1 MCNTPREMKRTN
13 LDKRFFGSTRGR
25 LVTLLR
31 GTTKTVNEL
40 AAELELT
47 DNAVRAHLLSLER
60 DGLIRQSGIQRGKRK
75 PHFAYEL
82 TDEAEHLFPKAYDAL
97 LNQLIAVL
105 KGRLTPLA
113 LEEVL
118 REVGRSLAA
127 QAAGEKNGEMD
138 HRIGRALSALEAIGG
153 AARVEKDNE
162 KLVICSESCPL
173 ATAVA
178 EHPEVCRLAET
189 LLSEIIGVEV
199 REHCDREGSP
209 RCRFEVIGSKT
220 EKGKPVQTS
229 KRLERKQIL

>member
-1 MCNTPREMKRTN
+1 LAQD
-13 LDKRFFGSTRGR
+13 LD
-25 LVTLLR
+25 
-31 GTTKTVNEL
+31 
-40 AAELELT
+40 LT

-60 DGLIRQSGIQRGKRK
+60 DGLIKQSGIQRGTRK

-118 REVGRSLAA
+118 REVGRSLAGSQTA
-127 QAAGEKNGEMD
+127 SQKNGDMES
-138 HRIGRALSALEAIGG
+138 RIDRAVAALEAIGG
-153 AARVEKDNE
+153 APRVEKQKDA
-162 KLVICSESCPL
+162 LVICSESCPL
-173 ATAVA
+173 ATAVS

-199 REHCDREGSP
+199 REHCDREGTP
-209 RCRFEVIGSKT
+209 RCRFEVIGS
-220 EKGKPVQTS
+220 ENGK
-229 KRLERKQIL
+229 E

>member
-1 MCNTPREMKRTN
+1 MKRTK

-25 LVTLLR
+25 IVALLR

-40 AAELELT
+40 AAELQLT

-60 DGLIRQSGIQRGKRK
+60 DGLVRQRGIQRGTRK
-75 PHFAYEL
+75 PHFAYEM

-97 LNQLIAVL
+97 LTQLITAL
-105 KGRLTPLA
+105 KARLTPLA

-118 REVGRSLAA
+118 REVGRSLARA
-127 QAAGEKNGEMD
+127 QAAGEENADMES
-138 HRIGRALSALEAIGG
+138 RIGKALAALEAIGG
-153 AARVEKDNE
+153 AARVENVNGKI
-162 KLVICSESCPL
+162 VISSESCPL
-173 ATAVA
+173 ATAVS

-209 RCRFEVIGSKT
+209 HCRFEVVGNGS
-220 EKGKPVQTS
+220 
-229 KRLERKQIL
+229 R